1 MKDEM
6 IIIDKQ
12 WPDCTAINTELFI
25 QRTIGHNNPENGIEL
40 PDVIHDAEWNDESDL
55 ISLFITN
62 REGALLYQSVYRD
75 NVYNHENAFSDV
87 FVFEVFAPENTSD
100 WCYSDDI
107 YVSVSV
113 HRGGDVRGNYGATR
127 LYRVADCIAES
138 GFLDWVIGWN
148 VCDLQGNRIDD
159 DITERFAI
167 GYSSYPW
174 GELVNYIPEK
184 TIHWSDKRQSFVGR
198 YNGNTVLIQ
207 PYTNV
212 Y

>member
-1 MKDEM
+1 MTDEM

-12 WPDCTAINTELFI
+12 WPELTAINTELFI
-25 QRTIGHNNPENGIEL
+25 KRTIGHNNPEGIEL
-40 PDVIHDAEWNDESDL
+40 PDVIHDAEWSDESDL
-55 ISLFITN
+55 IKQFISDRDNTP
-62 REGALLYQSVYRD
+62 YKSVYRD
-75 NVYNHENAFSDV
+75 NVYNHENDFSDV

-138 GFLDWVIGWN
+138 GFLDWQLGWN

-184 TIHWSDKRQSFVGR
+184 TIHWSDKRQSLVGR

-207 PYTNV
+207 PYTNI

>member
-1 MKDEM
+1 METEM
-6 IIIDKQ
+6 IIINKQ
-12 WPDCTAINTELFI
+12 WPEYTAINTELFI
-25 QRTIGHNNPENGIEL
+25 RRTIGHNNPENGIEL
-40 PDVIHDAEWNDESDL
+40 PDIIYNAEWNDESDL
-55 ISLFITN
+55 IALFISDRDNTP
-62 REGALLYQSVYRD
+62 YKSVYRD
-75 NVYNHENAFSDV
+75 NVYNHANDLSDV

-107 YVSVSV
+107 YVAVSV

-138 GFLDWVIGWN
+138 GFLDWVIGWD

-174 GELVNYIPEK
+174 GELMNCIPEK
-184 TIHWSDKRQSFVGR
+184 TIHWSDKRQSLVGR

-207 PYTNV
+207 PYTNI

>member
-1 MKDEM
+1 MTDEM

-12 WPDCTAINTELFI
+12 WPELTAINTELFI
-25 QRTIGHNNPENGIEL
+25 KRTIGHNNPEGIEL
-40 PDVIHDAEWNDESDL
+40 PDVIHDAEWSDESDL
-55 ISLFITN
+55 IKQFISDRDNTP
-62 REGALLYQSVYRD
+62 YKSVYRD
-75 NVYNHENAFSDV
+75 NVYNHENDFSDV

-184 TIHWSDKRQSFVGR
+184 TIHWSDKRQSLVGR

-207 PYTNV
+207 PYTNI

>member
-1 MKDEM
+1 MTDEM

-12 WPDCTAINTELFI
+12 WPELTAINTELFI
-25 QRTIGHNNPENGIEL
+25 KRTIGHNNPEGIEL
-40 PDVIHDAEWNDESDL
+40 PDVIHDAEWSDESDL
-55 ISLFITN
+55 IKQFISDRDNTP
-62 REGALLYQSVYRD
+62 YKSVYRD
-75 NVYNHENAFSDV
+75 NVYNHENDFSDV

-113 HRGGDVRGNYGATR
+113 HRGGDVRGNYGFTK
-127 LYRVADCIAES
+127 LYKVADCIAES
-138 GFLDWVIGWN
+138 GFLDWVIGWD

-207 PYTNV
+207 PYTNI